1 MVLLWRCIVVDNI
14 VRTRII
20 NCTTKEERVEEKVLS
35 AEEVAQ
41 METKERLANIE
52 QNRKPLTEA
61 EVLAMLIPMQINNL
75 VVNDNTAYKMSAFY
89 PSWEVNTH
97 YPVGYKVQYNGKLY
111 KVIQEHT
118 SVEGWQP
125 TQAASLFTEI
135 NETFSGVIDDPI
147 PYSGNMALEN
157 GKHYIQ
163 NGAIYICIRDTVNPV
178 YNALSDLVGLYV
190 EAV

>member
-1 MVLLWRCIVVDNI
+1 MI
-14 VRTRII
+14 VRNFVDGYYITREVSP
-20 NCTTKEERVEEKVLS
+20 EEITAMQ
-35 AEEVAQ
+35 AEA
-41 METKERLANIE
+41 RLYNIE
-52 QNRKPLTEA
+52 QSRKPLTEA
-61 EVLAMLIPMQINNL
+61 EVLAMLIPMQINTL
-75 VVNDNTAYKMSAFY
+75 VVDDNTAFRMSAFY

-97 YPVGYKVQYNGKLY
+97 YPVGYKVQYGGKLY

-118 SVEGWQP
+118 SAEGWQP

-147 PYSGNMALEN
+147 PYEGNMALEN
-157 GKHYIQ
+157 GKYYIQ
-163 NGAIYICIRDTVNPV
+163 NSVIYLCIRDTVNPV

>member
-1 MVLLWRCIVVDNI
+1 MDNI

-41 METKERLANIE
+41 METKERLQDIE
-52 QNRKPLTEA
+52 RNRKPLTET
-61 EVLAMLIPMQINNL
+61 EVLAMLIPMQINAL
-75 VVNDNTAYKMSAFY
+75 VVDDNTAFRMSAFY
-89 PSWEVNTH
+89 PYWEANTK

-118 SVEGWQP
+118 SAEGWQP

-147 PYSGNMALEN
+147 PYSGNMALEQ
-157 GKHYIQ
+157 GKHYMQ
-163 NGAIYICIRDTVNPV
+163 NYVIYLCTRDTVNPV
-178 YNALSDLVGLYV
+178 YNPLAELVGLYV
-190 EAV
+190 ETV

>member
-1 MVLLWRCIVVDNI
+1 MKIKTFDI
-14 VRTRII
+14 RTGEFTEREL
-20 NCTTKEERVEEKVLS
+20 TKEEITAME
-35 AEEVAQ
+35 AEA
-41 METKERLANIE
+41 RLANIE
-52 QNRKPLTEA
+52 QSRKPLTEA
-61 EVLAMLIPMQINNL
+61 EVLAMLIPMQINTL
-75 VVNDNTAYKMSAFY
+75 VVDDNTAFRMSAFY

-97 YPVGYKVQYNGKLY
+97 YPVGYKVQSNGKLY

-147 PYSGNMALEN
+147 PYSGNMALEKD
-157 GKHYIQ
+157 KHYIEESV
-163 NGAIYICIRDTVNPV
+163 IYLCVRDTISPV
-178 YNALSDLVGLYV
+178 YNKLSELAGIYV